1 MACPFDIKPRWE
13 RRKEARPQEL
23 LAAALDLF
31 VERGYAS
38 TRLEDV
44 ARRAGVSKGTLY
56 LYYANKEELFKA
68 VVREN
73 IVLAIG
79 DAEQKIAAFEGPST
93 ELLRM
98 VLFSWWERVGAT
110 QASGIIK
117 LVQAE
122 VGNFP
127 ELAEFYRRE
136 VIERATRMISGL
148 LERGVA
154 RGEFR
159 PVDVTVMTHVLIA
172 PILML
177 ITWQRTI
184 SPCRP
189 EEMDP
194 RAFIEQFLSLALH
207 GLCPRPGPPA

>member
-1 MACPFDIKPRWE
+1 
-13 RRKEARPQEL
+13 
-23 LAAALDLF
+23 
-31 VERGYAS
+31 
-38 TRLEDV
+38 
-44 ARRAGVSKGTLY
+44 
-56 LYYANKEELFKA
+56 

-79 DAEQKIAAFEGPST
+79 DAEQKIAAFEGAST

-98 VLFSWWERVGAT
+98 VLFSWWDRVGAT
-110 QASGIIK
+110 KASGIIK

-136 VIERATRMISGL
+136 VIERATRMISSL

-159 PVDVTVMTHVLIA
+159 PVDVELMTHVLIA
-172 PILML
+172 PVLML
-177 ITWQRTI
+177 ITWQHSI
-184 SPCRP
+184 SPCHRD
-189 EEMDP
+189 EMDP
-194 RAFIEQFLSLALH
+194 HAFIEQFLSLALH
-207 GLCPRPGPPA
+207 GLCPRPGAGA